1 MPDYME
7 NYLRDINK
15 RIARLRD
22 REGMTQLE
30 FGEILAVSQQYVG
43 ALESGLRRPGL
54 ALIFMM
60 AAKFEVT
67 EDWLKNGE
75 GKMPKQPA
83 FHSAV
88 V

>member
-1 MPDYME
+1 MK
-7 NYLRDINK
+7 NYLRDIDK
-15 RIARLRD
+15 RVARLRN

-30 FGEILAVSQQYVG
+30 FGEILGVSQQYVG
-43 ALESGLRRPGL
+43 ALEAGLRRPGF

-60 AAKFEVT
+60 AAKFGVS